1 MEKTERA
8 CTARFAFPL
17 RQRSEM
23 ANHALVDLPLAR
35 EPAEFA
41 HEVVTVRSVSEFRA
55 LRQMWL
61 ALTRDAEDASL
72 CDSYEYCELA
82 ASIAMQQ
89 GAAIN
94 VVLVRSGTRL
104 DALWPFAIKR
114 RGLLRVA
121 GGLTSGTREE
131 YGRPLV
137 RRGSNDA
144 LWGAIAA
151 AVRHVKADVLEVH
164 WVPDGSVLHEHLKAM
179 PQSRV
184 FPLLPTPMRGHQG
197 YFLDL
202 RGLPSVEDFVR
213 ELSSPRRYD
222 LRRYQKRLDAKGHT
236 EFGWCTTAEETAQ
249 LVTWVFEQKRAWAAA
264 RGIKTDYLE
273 DDRATEFFV
282 RLAQRLDLANTPLV
296 SFVKVN
302 GTPAA
307 AVINLVGGDTVEYAI
322 CTYDPTFK
330 DCAVGF
336 LMLRY
341 LIEWSYAHGKNF
353 DFRPVYADYKERWS
367 TRQTWHETQLIFLNS
382 RGHLLDLALLCTY
395 SVRAARKLKREAIR
409 ALTRRRGRA
418 AHTAGAAAAQPGGT
432 QTHRD
437 RDSVRTDIR

>member
-1 MEKTERA
+1 MRKREQA
-8 CTARFAFPL
+8 AFAL
-17 RQRSEM
+17 EQRSEM
-23 ANHALVDLPLAR
+23 AHHTLADLPLAR
-35 EPAEFA
+35 EPAEFS
-41 HEVVTVRSVSEFRA
+41 HEVMSVQSVSEFKA

-94 VVLVRSGTRL
+94 VVLVRAGSRL
-104 DALWPFAIKR
+104 DALWPFAIER

-121 GGLTSGTREE
+121 RRLTSGAREE

-137 RRGSNDA
+137 RRGSDDA
-144 LWGAIAA
+144 LWSAIAA

-184 FPLLPTPMRGHQG
+184 LPLLPKHMRGHQG
-197 YFLDL
+197 YVVGL
-202 RGLPSVEDFVR
+202 RGLPSVEEFIRSVA
-213 ELSSPRRYD
+213 SPRRYD
-222 LRRYQKRLDAKGHT
+222 LRKFQKRLDSKGHA
-236 EFGWCTTAEETAQ
+236 EFGWCATAEETAE
-249 LVTWVFEQKRAWAAA
+249 LVTWVFEQKRAWATA

-273 DDRATEFFV
+273 DNRTREFFA
-282 RLAQRLDLANTPLV
+282 RLAQRLDLSSTPLV

-302 GTPAA
+302 GAPAA
-307 AVINLVGGDTVEYAI
+307 AVINLVGGDTVEYGI
-322 CTYDPTFK
+322 CTYDPAFK
-330 DCAVGF
+330 DCSVGS

-341 LIEWSYAHGKNF
+341 LIEWSHKHGKDF
-353 DFRPVYADYKERWS
+353 DLRPVYADYKERWS
-367 TRQTWHETQLIFLNS
+367 TRQAWHETRLIYLNT

-395 SVRAARKLKREAIR
+395 SVRAARKLNREAIR
-409 ALTRRRGRA
+409 ALTRRRGGDA
-418 AHTAGAAAAQPGGT
+418 PPAGATAVQPGGK
-432 QTHRD
+432 QTHHNR
-437 RDSVRTDIR
+437 VRTDDSNAA